1 MLGIMTAIDPSP
13 APILDLLEGYRGHIT
28 DLERGDTVDG
38 DGLRR
43 RRDQFA
49 AYLKSAGI
57 CAGERIVFAVA
68 NGPSFPAALAAVLS
82 VGAAP
87 ILTHATTTGSEL
99 LRTARAW
106 HATWLLTDGEAG
118 LRDAVV
124 WQLHGAPGALRLGR
138 VGEAAALGPAGVP
151 LHPTSGTTALP
162 KLALRPGAAAVAEAA
177 HYASAMAITG
187 SDRILC
193 STPMSH
199 AYAFGMAVMVPLVT
213 GADVLT
219 TPGFN
224 PRVATRT
231 LVSDA
236 VTLFP
241 AVPAML
247 PVLLR
252 SGWRSAPHLR
262 FLLTAGA
269 PLPADIMSSFTAATR
284 IVPRSLLGT
293 TESGGIS
300 VALDNPRPHAV
311 GRAMDGVEVRLAS
324 PAGGDEEIGQLEVRS
339 ASMMAGYLTPAGIDV
354 GVDAHG
360 WFATGDLASI
370 AADGQIELL
379 GRVTDVINVMGHK
392 VLPSEVE
399 AVIAAIPGV
408 AEVKVYAGRHR
419 GGDDIVQAAI
429 VPARAIDAEAV
440 RRHCAAHLVAFK
452 RPARVHILH
461 ALPRTPSGKV
471 VVRDL
476 PSARDAS
483 AEAPP
488 GVARRHT
495 R

>member
-1 MLGIMTAIDPSP
+1 MMTAIDLSA
-13 APILDLLEGYRGHIT
+13 APILDLLERYRGHIT

-38 DGLRR
+38 DALRR
-43 RRDQFA
+43 RRDQFVA
-49 AYLKSAGI
+49 RLKSAGI
-57 CAGERIVFAVA
+57 CAGERVVFAVV
-68 NGPSFPAALAAVLS
+68 NGPTFPAALAAVLT

-87 ILTHATTTGSEL
+87 ILTYAMTAGPEL
-99 LRTARAW
+99 LRIAEAW
-106 HATWLLTDGEAG
+106 HATWLLTDDETGP
-118 LRDAVV
+118 RDIAMWEPCGVR
-124 WQLHGAPGALRLGR
+124 GALRLGR
-138 VGEAAALGPAGVP
+138 VGEAAPPGPLGVP

-162 KLALRPGAAAVAEAA
+162 KLALRPGAAAIAEAA
-177 HYASAMAITG
+177 HYASAMAITD

-193 STPMSH
+193 ATPMSH

-213 GADVLT
+213 GADVLAM
-219 TPGFN
+219 PSFN
-224 PRVATRT
+224 PRVATRA
-231 LVSDA
+231 LANDA
-236 VTLFP
+236 VTLFA

-262 FLLTAGA
+262 LLLTAGA
-269 PLPADIMSSFTAATR
+269 PLPAETMSSFTAATA
-284 IVPRSLLGT
+284 ITPRPLLGT

-324 PAGGDEEIGQLEVRS
+324 LAGGDEEIGQLEVRS
-339 ASMMAGYLTPAGIDV
+339 ASMMAGYLTPNGIDA

-360 WFATGDLASI
+360 WFATGDLANI

-379 GRVTDVINVMGHK
+379 GRVADVINVMGYK

-399 AVIAAIPGV
+399 AVIATMPGV

-429 VPARAIDAEAV
+429 VPTRAIDAESV
-440 RRHCAAHLVAFK
+440 RRHCAAQLVAFK
-452 RPARVHILH
+452 RPVRVHMLQ

-471 VVRDL
+471 LVRDL
-476 PSARDAS
+476 PFARDVHS
-483 AEAPP
+483 ALPAE
-488 GVARRHT
+488 
-495 R
+495 